1 MSDRISE
8 LRLTAFKSFRDV
20 VLPLAPLTVL
30 IGRNGGGKSN
40 ALDALEVL
48 SRLAKGTEIRDAL
61 DGVSRDAGPVRGGVE
76 GCPPI
81 GSDTFE
87 LGVTVRQAGGGD
99 IRLDVRIQVRPQV
112 QVLFERLTADV
123 RGRRRVLLE
132 TLACQAH
139 RADIEAKLWNGKQ
152 GRNPHRLFRA
162 SHLVTAQ
169 LPLRLEGRTEAEQH
183 ILQTAGDA
191 LAVLGGVFHLDPVPH
206 LMRQYVPEQDVVLRR
221 TGENLSAAV
230 AWLQYDEPA
239 KFTALADIIKDL
251 PEHEIRAIEIR
262 RGGFGEVMFGLSEI
276 KDGELATIPAR
287 QMSDGMLRMTA
298 IATALLAGGRG
309 LAIDSAASGA
319 KPLTLVIEELENG
332 LHPTLAARVVE
343 LLKSSAAQQGYQVVL
358 TTHSPA
364 LLNALDGDDHSGV
377 VVIGRDRAT
386 GRSRATRL
394 VDLPGYYA
402 VMASGGLG
410 DAVAAGRSLDPEH
423 LSRIDTGEL
432 HRLLGIA

>member
-20 VLPLAPLTVL
+20 ALPLAPLAVL

-48 SRLAKGTEIRDAL
+48 SRLAKGIEIRDAL

-76 GCPPI
+76 GCPPL
-81 GSDTFE
+81 GSDAFE
-87 LGVTVRQAGGGD
+87 LGVTIRRASGD
-99 IRLDVRIQVRPQV
+99 IRLDVRIQARPQV
-112 QVLFERLTADV
+112 QVLWEQLTAKV
-123 RGRRRVLLE
+123 AGRRRVLLE
-132 TLACQAH
+132 TLAPEPN

-152 GRNPHRLFRA
+152 GRNPHQMFRA

-183 ILQTAGDA
+183 VLQTAADA

-206 LMRQYVPEQDVVLRR
+206 LMRQYVPERDVVLRR

-230 AWLQYDEPA
+230 ARLQHDEPV

-251 PEHEIRAIEIR
+251 PEHEVRAIEIR
-262 RGGFGEVMFGLSEI
+262 RGGFGEVMLGLSEI
-276 KDGELATIPAR
+276 TDGELAAVPAR

-309 LAIDSAASGA
+309 LALDSAASGSR
-319 KPLTLVIEELENG
+319 PLTLVIEELENG
-332 LHPTLAARVVE
+332 LHPTQAARVLT
-343 LLKSSAAQQGYQVVL
+343 LLKWSAAQQDYQVVL

-364 LLNALDGDDHSGV
+364 LLNALDGNDHPGV
-377 VVIGRDRAT
+377 VVIGRDRET

-402 VMASGGLG
+402 MMASGGLG
-410 DAVAAGRSLDPEH
+410 DAVAAGHSFDPVRSSRMDTDELD
-423 LSRIDTGEL
+423 
-432 HRLLGIA
+432 RLLGIA